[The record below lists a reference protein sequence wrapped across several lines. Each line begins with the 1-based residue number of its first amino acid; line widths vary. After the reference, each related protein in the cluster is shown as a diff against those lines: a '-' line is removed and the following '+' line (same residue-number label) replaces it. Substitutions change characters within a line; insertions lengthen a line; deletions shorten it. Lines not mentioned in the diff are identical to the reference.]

1 MLNTSNDNI
10 VQTTTKFPYR
20 FEDLERIAKH
30 TLAENVFSYIYS
42 GASAEN
48 TLQKNNSTFHK
59 YNMIPRLLRDV
70 SKIDMSINLFGKQL
84 PTPLILAPVGVLKM
98 VNEMGDLAVVK
109 AAETFNLPFIQSTVS
124 SFSIEEVSQAS
135 SNPKWFQLYWSKN
148 LDVTFNMVNRAE
160 QAGYEA
166 IVLTIDTVTLGWRE
180 SDLHHG
186 FSPLANGYGQG
197 IWESDTAFLSS
208 LRDGRQNAMIEG
220 IIDNINFPS
229 LQWQHIV
236 ELKKRTHLPII
247 LKGILH
253 PDDALL
259 ALQYG
264 VDGII
269 VSNHGGRQL
278 DGIIPSINALP
289 AIVKAIDGKIPVLF
303 DSGIRRGNDAL
314 KAIALGADAV
324 LIGRPFV
331 YSLAI
336 GGEEGVRQF
345 LSNFIQDFQ
354 TNMILTGVCSI
365 KEAKEIHIVR
375 E

>member
-208 LRDGRQNAMIEG
+208 LRDGSQNAMIEG